1 MLLMD
6 NNWEG
11 NTESFVEKCNNFII
25 ESSLDEAKQVLS
37 VRLVRDYVARGI
49 LTKPKRS
56 GKEVLFG
63 YIQFI
68 QMLACR
74 SLLRDG
80 WSLKMIAGQFKNSS
94 IEEIESLISESNE
107 ENDSMKLIKLF
118 TTNHRWTGGSHR
130 QPKKA
135 VEKCRM

>member
-11 NTESFVEKCNNFII
+11 NTESFVEKCNSFIT

-74 SLLRDG
+74 SLLKDG

-107 ENDSMKLIKLF
+107 ENDSMKLIK
-118 TTNHRWTGGSHR
+118 
-130 QPKKA
+130 
-135 VEKCRM
+135 